1 MAAADYEGPPP
12 QPWPYSQMSKYRA
25 MWILMSEIVMLH
37 WAGRYKEK
45 LISSLPDEE
54 ADNRERYYYM
64 IDSIWSN
71 SPWPCGLDPGRGPGQ
86 WLEGSSAVLG
96 DPPF

>member
-64 IDSIWSN
+64 IDSMWSN
-71 SPWPCGLDPGRGPGQ
+71 SRASLPASAQGPSQ
-86 WLEGSSAVLG
+86 WTGGAVLLVVVVV
-96 DPPF
+96 